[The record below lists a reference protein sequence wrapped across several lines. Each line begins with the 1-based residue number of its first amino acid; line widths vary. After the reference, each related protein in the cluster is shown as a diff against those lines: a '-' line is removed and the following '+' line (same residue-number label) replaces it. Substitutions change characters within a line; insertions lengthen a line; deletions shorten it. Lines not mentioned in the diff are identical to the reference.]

1 MAAITFQISISKKD
15 AIQMVLKDWA
25 KVYNN
30 PEFIK
35 SDPIQFPKKYMG
47 KRAEIS
53 GFITSWL
60 SFGNRK
66 AIIKAADWL
75 DKDFC
80 KDPYCWVMTKQYNF
94 YYKDSRKFYRFLS
107 YDDLYRLGE
116 RLNRLYN
123 DFNRMEDMIIADP
136 CKTPLQ
142 ALSGYFNG
150 INAYLITIKVL
161 LASGFVCFS
170 VGWCAMMAL

>member
-123 DFNRMEDMIIADP
+123 DFNRMEDMIIATRAKLRYKP
-136 CKTPLQ
+136 YPAISTV
-142 ALSGYFNG
+142 SM
-150 INAYLITIKVL
+150 AYLITIKVL

>member
-66 AIIKAADWL
+66 AIIKAAD
-75 DKDFC
+75 
-80 KDPYCWVMTKQYNF
+80 
-94 YYKDSRKFYRFLS
+94 
-107 YDDLYRLGE
+107 
-116 RLNRLYN
+116 
-123 DFNRMEDMIIADP
+123 
-136 CKTPLQ
+136 
-142 ALSGYFNG
+142 
-150 INAYLITIKVL
+150 
-161 LASGFVCFS
+161 
-170 VGWCAMMAL
+170 